1 MVIETKK
8 CPFCAEEINA
18 EAIKCK
24 FCGEFLNNETKN
36 EKEKVISR
44 LIEQKDYS
52 LGIFLAFL
60 AIALSFL
67 DTFIE
72 DNEKLSVSILFLTLL
87 IEIRVWLYFR
97 QYIQNFNSG
106 KSKRLISWY
115 IVLLTILSIFIMI
128 SDYLPNS
135 NGNEEWS
142 DTDTNY
148 LFLGLFMLVI
158 FISYFIVYIK
168 LGVSLQKVKNDFVGL
183 LKELGITLS
192 YLLPFGLLATIIG
205 GILDNNVIIFIGT
218 VIETIP
224 LLLIAI
230 ILIRSKKFMIIE
242 K

>member
-135 NGNEEWS
+135 
-142 DTDTNY
+142 
-148 LFLGLFMLVI
+148 
-158 FISYFIVYIK
+158 
-168 LGVSLQKVKNDFVGL
+168 KVKLRTEARYFDSKEAIFFDNKSNNFFV
-183 LKELGITLS
+183 TTSLS
-192 YLLPFGLLATIIG
+192 FE
-205 GILDNNVIIFIGT
+205 F
-218 VIETIP
+218 
-224 LLLIAI
+224 
-230 ILIRSKKFMIIE
+230 
-242 K
+242 